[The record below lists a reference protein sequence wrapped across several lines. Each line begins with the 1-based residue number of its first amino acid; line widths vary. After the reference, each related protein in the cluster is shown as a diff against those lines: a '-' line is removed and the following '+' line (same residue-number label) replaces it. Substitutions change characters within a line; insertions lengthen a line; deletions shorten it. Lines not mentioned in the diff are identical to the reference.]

1 MPIHVDGSI
10 TVDLL
15 TVVQVRLGDRCLSWL
30 PFYHDIRLVGMM
42 LAPLACHLSVDH
54 LKARYFAMRPR
65 PGMG

>member
-15 TVVQVRLGDRCLSWL
+15 TVVQVRLGDRFLRWL

-42 LAPLACHLSVDH
+42 LAPLACQLSVDH
-54 LKARYFAMRPR
+54 LKTRYFAMRPR
-65 PGMG
+65 LGMG